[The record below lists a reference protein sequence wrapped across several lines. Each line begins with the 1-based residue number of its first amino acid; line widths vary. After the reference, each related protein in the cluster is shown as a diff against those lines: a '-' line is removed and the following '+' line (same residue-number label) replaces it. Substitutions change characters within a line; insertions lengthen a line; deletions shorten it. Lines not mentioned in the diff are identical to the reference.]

1 MSSRD
6 TNYVLIYLRHN
17 LQVKYMLN
25 KARVEKLKKQRE
37 AAKEKEKEAE
47 NKTATNKTA
56 DDAKVEGESQTEAPP
71 AQDKA
76 ENVVDAESSA
86 KENKNGSTKDQPNP
100 SKPTQDDHTEL

>member
-1 MSSRD
+1 MSSKD
-6 TNYVLIYLRHN
+6 TYYVLIYLRHN

-56 DDAKVEGESQTEAPP
+56 DDAKVEGETQTEAP
-71 AQDKA
+71 AQDKV
-76 ENVVDAESSA
+76 ENVVDGETSA
-86 KENKNGSTKDQPNP
+86 KENKNDSTKDQPNP